1 MNRTALNLLVDV
13 ISFFAFLAS
22 TASGLVLWQ
31 VLPTRGYGFRGGR
44 TVVAEQLFLGLSR
57 QDWLNLHNHT
67 SLLLAA
73 LIVLHTALHWRWIR
87 SRASKFGRAP

>member
-1 MNRTALNLLVDV
+1 MNRTALNLLIDV

-31 VLPTRGYGFRGGR
+31 ILPGARYGFRGGR
-44 TVVAEQLFLGLSR
+44 AVASEQLFLGLSR

-67 SLLLAA
+67 SLLLA
-73 LIVLHTALHWRWIR
+73 
-87 SRASKFGRAP
+87 G